1 MGKKFLTRLGVLA
14 AASATILT
22 VTPLAANA
30 APWPSPTPNNGV
42 KPYTVQSLGAQR
54 IAGLNR
60 SEVSVN
66 AAKVAIHDNRADGKT
81 FVLASGYVWPD
92 AVSAAT
98 LSGQYGAKAPVLLVQ
113 QNKLGADVAEYLAG
127 FKGTT
132 TRVFISGGPAT
143 ISDAVVAQVKSILGD
158 NVKVSRN
165 AGADRA
171 QVSYNNAAET
181 VGYRLWGASY
191 NGSFL
196 GNGTFRSGNAILF
209 WHDKLQYDTEKEASY
224 QAAKDAFDKA
234 YAAQGAAQDAYD
246 AATAK
251 VDALTKQI
259 SEQVAKLQQVPEA
272 SQAAFDA
279 AYKAVL
285 DSSAKLQA
293 FQDAAD
299 FLNTLGTRTTSTGEL
314 PSNLGEYRTLLNA
327 NDNAKL
333 TAVQGLIGATDSTT
347 LNAALGLANTKIDAQ
362 KADLLVKQDALAKAT
377 KALQDAAAAQAAN
390 APIIKAIGQLQTQ
403 KTAALKDQDAAAD
416 ALNKANVALLEAK
429 LKLAVATIA
438 RPKAGWEA
446 RDAAALNA
454 ARDAAV
460 KAAGKSANGSNAF
473 LATGSV
479 YTDALSVGPAAA
491 NNNGVVLLTNGSK
504 LGPSAA
510 RWKANYGHANGQ
522 YVAVGGEAITAAGH
536 DATYTVPGKDRYDVS
551 VNIAKKFFAGKIY
564 ASVASGEIASD
575 ATSAGSFSA
584 SYNNPLVLTQNTKL
598 PYVVDNFLRNT
609 NQTVQPSAAVVFGGP
624 ATINAAT
631 FTAIS
636 SAIAAK

>member
-30 APWPSPTPNNGV
+30 APTPDGVQPSNV
-42 KPYTVQSLGAQR
+42 KTDGAQR
-54 IAGLNR
+54 ISGLNR

-66 AAKVAIHDNRADGKT
+66 AAKLAVKDGRADGKT

-98 LSGQYGAKAPVLLVQ
+98 LSGSNGAKAPVLLVQ
-113 QNKLGADVAEYLAG
+113 QNKLGTDVAKYLAG

-143 ISDAVVAQVKSILGD
+143 ISDAVVAELKSVLGD

-181 VGYRLWGASY
+181 VGYRLYGESY
-191 NGSFL
+191 TGSFAA
-196 GNGTFRSGNAILF
+196 NGTFTGGNAILF
-209 WHDKLQYDTEKEASY
+209 WHDKLQRDTKNEAAY
-224 QAAKDAFDKA
+224 QVAKTEFDKA
-234 YAAQGAAQDAYD
+234 YSAQGAAQNAYD
-246 AATAK
+246 AAKAK

-259 SEQVAKLQQVPEA
+259 SDQVDKLQQVPPA
-272 SQAAFDA
+272 SQEAFDA

-285 DSSAKLQA
+285 ESSTQLKA
-293 FQDAAD
+293 FQDAAV
-299 FLNTLGTRTTSTGEL
+299 FLNSLGTRTTSTGEL

-333 TAVQGLIGATDSTT
+333 TAVQGLIGANDSTT

-362 KADLLVKQDALAKAT
+362 KADLLVKQNDLAKAT

-390 APIIKAIGQLQTQ
+390 APIIKAIGELQTQ

-416 ALNKANVALLEAK
+416 ALNKANVALLQAK
-429 LKLAVATIA
+429 LKLALAAIA
-438 RPKAGWEA
+438 RPKSGWEA
-446 RDAAALNA
+446 RDAAALDA

-460 KAAGKSANGSNAF
+460 KAAGQSANGSNAF

-510 RWKANYGHANGQ
+510 RWKANYGTANGQ

-536 DATYTVPGKDRYDVS
+536 DATSTVPGKDRYDVS
-551 VNIAKKFFAGKIY
+551 VNIAKKFFTGTVY
-564 ASVASGEIASD
+564 ASIASGEIASD

-598 PYVVDNFLRNT
+598 PFVVDNFLRNT

-624 ATINAAT
+624 ATINAST